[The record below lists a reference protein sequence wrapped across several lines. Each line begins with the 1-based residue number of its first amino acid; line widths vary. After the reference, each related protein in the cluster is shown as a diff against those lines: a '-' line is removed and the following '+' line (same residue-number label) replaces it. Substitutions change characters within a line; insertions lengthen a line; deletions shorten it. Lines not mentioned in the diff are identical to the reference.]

1 VNVSSLSRTS
11 RYVLGSILVI
21 SALVR
26 VILCVSGGQAY
37 WPDEQRDNP
46 DRILQAVIEGDYREI
61 FSGFDDPHRP
71 VFTALAVVPAAIS
84 RATGH
89 GPIVETLFFSM
100 ASVISIWLLAGV
112 ARELGADEVESVL
125 AAGLL
130 AISTSFLYW
139 SRHVQS
145 YDLAMMFALV
155 ALLVGIQR
163 GPAVGRLYLSGVV
176 GGLAFLAYPGY
187 WTTIAAVALLCV
199 MRRSTRWRDGIA
211 NNLVAGAGVLTLPG
225 LAIAISL
232 LSGGQMLERFVMY
245 SRIIEEGR
253 FQEGWSLPFEYLW
266 HTEHLLLVLWL
277 AAVLWA
283 VTRSNRSARVAA
295 GLFASSLIYTL
306 LVIFSVGLSKFVVY
320 GRLARQVVPFLCL
333 VAAAAVSSLWH
344 SPDTRIR
351 FAAFAIVGAVVIQA
365 AANFW
370 QPLVQSFPVDF
381 IARNRPDS
389 RVAAHYQRLIWLN
402 TKHLFPGPEPVTLP
416 PHYVTLAAA
425 RHPLEFLPYQYEGY
439 TPERRAVLRSAD
451 TRMQLIG
458 VLP

>member
-1 VNVSSLSRTS
+1 LSR
-11 RYVLGSILVI
+11 YALGSILAI

-26 VILCVSGGQAY
+26 IILCVSGGQDY

-46 DRILQAVIEGDYREI
+46 DRILQAVMEGDYREI
-61 FSGFDDPHRP
+61 FSGLDDPHRP

-100 ASVISIWLLAGV
+100 ASVISIWLLAAV
-112 ARELGADEVESVL
+112 ARALGADEIESVL

-145 YDLAMMFALV
+145 YDLAMMFALA
-155 ALLVGIQR
+155 ALLVGIRR
-163 GPAVGRLYLSGVV
+163 GPALSQLYLSGVI

-187 WTTIAAVALLCV
+187 WSTIAAVALLCV
-199 MRRSTRWRDGIA
+199 MRCSTGWREATA
-211 NNLVAGAGVLTLPG
+211 NGLVVGVGALTLPG
-225 LAIAISL
+225 LVIAFSL
-232 LSGGQMLERFVMY
+232 ASGGRMLERFVMY
-245 SRIIEEGR
+245 SGSVADGS

-266 HTEHLLLVLWL
+266 HSEHLLLVLWL
-277 AAVLWA
+277 ASVGWA
-283 VTRSNRSARVAA
+283 VTRYDRSSRVAA
-295 GLFASSLIYTL
+295 GLFAASLIYAL

-333 VAAAAVSSLWH
+333 VAAAAVSRLWQ
-344 SPDTRIR
+344 SPYMRVR
-351 FAAFAIVGAVVIQA
+351 FAAFAIVGIVLIQA

-370 QPLVQSFPVDF
+370 QPLVQSFPDDF
-381 IARNRPDS
+381 IARHRPDDS
-389 RVAAHYQRLIWLN
+389 VAAHYERLIWVN
-402 TKHLFPGPEPVTLP
+402 TKHLFPGPERVPLP

>member
-1 VNVSSLSRTS
+1 MSRSSRAYALA
-11 RYVLGSILVI
+11 SILVI
-21 SALVR
+21 SAVVR
-26 VILCVSGGQAY
+26 VILCVSGGQDY

-46 DRILQAVIEGDYREI
+46 DRIVQALIDRDYREI
-61 FSGFDDPHRP
+61 FSGLDDPHRP
-71 VFTALAVVPAAIS
+71 VFTALAVIPAAIS
-84 RATGH
+84 RVTGH
-89 GPIVETLFFSM
+89 MPTVEALFFST
-100 ASVISIWLLAGV
+100 ASVFCIWLLAAV
-112 ARELGADEVESVL
+112 ARELGADELESLL

-155 ALLVGIQR
+155 ALLIGIRR
-163 GPAVGRLYLSGVV
+163 GSTAGRLYLCGVV
-176 GGLAFLAYPGY
+176 GGLAFLTYPGY
-187 WTTIAAVALLCV
+187 WSSVVAVVSLCI
-199 MRRSTRWRDGIA
+199 MRRSTTWRDGISHT
-211 NNLVAGAGVLTLPG
+211 LVVVAGVLTLPG

-232 LSGGQMLERFVMY
+232 ASRGQLLERFVTY
-245 SRIIEEGR
+245 SGIIEEGS

-266 HTEHLLLVLWL
+266 HTEHLLFVLWL
-277 AAVLWA
+277 ASVCWA
-283 VTRSNRSARVAA
+283 VTRFDRSARARA
-295 GLFASSLIYTL
+295 GLFAALVIYGL

-333 VAAAAVSSLWH
+333 VTAAAITSLSH
-344 SPDTRIR
+344 SPGTRVR
-351 FAAFAIVGAVVIQA
+351 FAAFAITGALLTQA

-370 QPLVQSFPVDF
+370 QPLVQSFPADF
-381 IARNRPDS
+381 IARNRPNNA
-389 RVAAHYQRLIWLN
+389 VAAKYQRLIWVN
-402 TKHLFPGPEPVTLP
+402 TKHLFPGPEPVAFP

-425 RHPLEFLPYQYEGY
+425 RHPLEFIPYQYEGY